1 VITIWSLW
9 LPILLST
16 VIVFLASSVIHMVLG
31 YHNNDFGRLP
41 AEDRVRDALRPL
53 AIPPGEYVVP
63 YAGSARAMSDPAFVE
78 KLRQGPV
85 AFITALPN
93 EAPQMARNLL
103 LWFVYCLVVAIFA
116 AYLASRTLAPEA
128 DYLAVFRIV
137 GCSAFLG
144 YTVALWQNAIWYHRA
159 WSTTVKQTVDGVI
172 YALLTAGTF
181 GWLWPAP

>member
-1 VITIWSLW
+1 MITISSLW
-9 LPILLST
+9 LPILLSA
-16 VIVFLASSVIHMVLG
+16 VIVFIASWIIHMVLG

-41 AEDRVRDALRPL
+41 AEDQVRDALRPL

-63 YAGSARAMSDPAFVE
+63 YAGSARAMGDPAFLE
-78 KLRQGPV
+78 RLRQGPV

-93 EAPQMARNLL
+93 EAPRMGKNLL
-103 LWFVYCLVVAIFA
+103 LWFVYCLLVGIIA

-128 DYLAVFRIV
+128 DYLPVFRVV

-144 YTVALWQNAIWYHRA
+144 YAVALWQNAIWYHRA
-159 WSTTVKQTVDGVI
+159 WSTTVKQTVDGLI

-181 GWLWPAP
+181 GWLWPTQ